1 MALSN
6 TFFNSDDCCCPPDT
20 GCCCTGIS
28 EGNFNLQYLIESDCV
43 AFDGNSGCLIRQGT
57 AEGCTKFTTKGG
69 EFVDNGNCSP
79 NNINMQATLECWSLT
94 PRTGE
99 EDTGETVIPP
109 EANEF
114 GYRLRI
120 VVSNSD
126 CTGVPNEFLGD
137 VDSGLY
143 KPVKDLLTYPQCD
156 PFEVIFDVP
165 APYNRPANGLPA
177 GTNCGCCDEGDI
189 IRFIITSGNC
199 S

>member
-1 MALSN
+1 MVLSYQ
-6 TFFNSDDCCCPPDT
+6 FFNADDCCCPPNT
-20 GCCCTGIS
+20 GCCCSGIS
-28 EGNFNLQYLIESDCV
+28 AGSFNLQYLIESDCA
-43 AFDGNSGCLIRQGT
+43 AFDGNSGCLTRQGT
-57 AEGCTKFTTKGG
+57 AQGCTKFATKGG
-69 EFVDNGNCSP
+69 EFVDNGDCAP
-79 NNINMQATLECWSLT
+79 NNLNMQATLECWSLT

-99 EDTGETVIPP
+99 EDTGETVIPSDAP
-109 EANEF
+109 EF

-126 CTGVPNEFLGD
+126 CTGVPNEVLGD

-143 KPVKDLLTYPQCD
+143 KPVKDLFTYPQCD

-177 GTNCGCCDEGDI
+177 GTACGCCNEGDN